1 MAARRRFVARFLIY
15 CVLVIIAIPVALIL
29 PLRWLPPLTTSFM
42 VITWFTKAE
51 DAGPL
56 RYDWVGRKA
65 ISRRAPEALVA
76 AEDQRFFEHH
86 GFDLPSIRKAY
97 SANQRGK
104 RIKGASTISQQVSK
118 NLFLWPGRSWLR
130 KGLEAWFTLWLEL
143 LLPKERILELYANV
157 AQFGPATFGVE
168 AASRHYYG
176 KPAARLNRNEAALL
190 AAVLPNPVKL
200 RVANPGPYVRRRQAW
215 IMNQSMR
222 VARVT
227 PIAASFGGS

>member
-1 MAARRRFVARFLIY
+1 VARRRLLPRILLGVVVAFVAL
-15 CVLVIIAIPVALIL
+15 PVALIL

-42 VITWFTKAE
+42 VITWFQKGD

-56 RYDWVGRKA
+56 RYDWVSRKT

-86 GFDLPSIRKAY
+86 GFDLQSIRKAY
-97 SANQRGK
+97 SGNQRGK

-118 NLFLWPGRSWLR
+118 NLFLWPGRSWMR
-130 KGLEAWFTLWLEL
+130 KGLEAWLTLWLEL
-143 LLPKERILELYANV
+143 LLPKTRILEIYANV

-176 KPAARLNRNEAALL
+176 KSAARLNRNEAALL

-200 RVANPGPYVRRRQAW
+200 RVANPGPYVRRRQTW
-215 IMNQSMR
+215 IMNQSVR

-227 PIAASFGGS
+227 PIAAHFGGG